1 MLKLTKSD
9 ALIIVDMQLDFCP
22 GGALPVPEGDKIIP
36 NLNRYI
42 ELFEAKNLPIILT
55 RDWHP
60 KDHVSF
66 KEQGGL
72 WAKHCIK
79 NTEGAKFHPDLK
91 LPPKVVVISKATK
104 KNQEAYS
111 GFKNTSLKKILKKR
125 KIKRLFIGGLATE
138 YCVKE
143 TILDALKYDFTTF
156 LLEDA
161 SKGVNLKESDVE
173 KAKEEMLRQGAV
185 TITLKDL
192 KTC

>member
-9 ALIIVDMQLDFCP
+9 ALIVVDMQLDFCP

-42 ELFEAKNLPIILT
+42 QLFEEENLPIILT

-60 KDHVSF
+60 KDHMSF
-66 KEQGGL
+66 KDQGGL
-72 WAKHCIK
+72 WPKHCVK
-79 NTEGAKFHPDLK
+79 NTEGAKFHPGLK
-91 LPPKVVVISKATK
+91 LSKKMVVISKATK

-111 GFKNTSLKKILKKR
+111 GFKNTDLKKILKKR

-143 TILDALKYDFTTF
+143 TILDALNHNFTTF
-156 LLEDA
+156 FLKDA
-161 SKGVNLKESDVE
+161 SKGLNLKESE
-173 KAKEEMLRQGAV
+173 RATEEMLRHGAIV
-185 TITLKDL
+185 INLDDL
-192 KTC
+192 KID